1 MVIEKFRPGMKDA
14 VYKRYAAQGR
24 MLPEGLE
31 YVRSWVEDG
40 GDRCFQLMRTGER
53 DLLQQWCSR
62 WEDLVEFE
70 FVPVN
75 VSPTCQGT
83 VGPYVDNGH

>member
-1 MVIEKFRPGMKDA
+1 MVIEKFRPGMKDV

-53 DLLQQWCSR
+53 ELLQQWCSR

-70 FVPVN
+70 LVPVK
-75 VSPTCQGT
+75 VSPTIQGAAA
-83 VGPYVDNGH
+83 PDAENGL